1 MEYPMVSE
9 HNREK
14 LIRKAAELIRQGW
27 KLLGGIVVGVAAP
40 LAKNYIYCQ
49 AMVKEQ
55 A

>member
-1 MEYPMVSE
+1 MEYTLVTE
-9 HNREK
+9 HNDEA
-14 LIRKAAELIRQGW
+14 LVRKVTELIRQGW
-27 KLLGGIVVGVAAP
+27 KPMGDIAVGVVAP